1 MLNFTITVTFGR
13 EPGKYFNVFVK
24 IEQIFAISTCTVC
37 AHVASTL
44 HLLDYP
50 HSLSTLGYNLLTCDY
65 CESKSVQSK
74 IINLTGLVDLFKP
87 WDWEWRSTLLHDL
100 DVSGFL
106 YSQCETSQKLI
117 NLMPKHFWWYA
128 VELLEQ
134 RQENAAAL
142 KLKSDR
148 VGGMQEAEVT
158 QLRSEIKVWHTVLFY
173 LFCLCLNNTLLLK
186 NKY

>member
-1 MLNFTITVTFGR
+1 MGTQNSTGTKLANSYKNCNFCVGFGGWKDVKFTITVTFGR
-13 EPGKYFNVFVK
+13 EPGKYFNMFVK

-87 WDWEWRSTLLHDL
+87 WD
-100 DVSGFL
+100 
-106 YSQCETSQKLI
+106 
-117 NLMPKHFWWYA
+117 
-128 VELLEQ
+128 
-134 RQENAAAL
+134 
-142 KLKSDR
+142 
-148 VGGMQEAEVT
+148 
-158 QLRSEIKVWHTVLFY
+158 
-173 LFCLCLNNTLLLK
+173 
-186 NKY
+186 